1 MLGRLHALTRR
12 YSLAMSRARQQKKN
26 AQKTARAAGRSRDFG
41 DDPFGIDREAKIY
54 ASGVRT
60 VFTPHQPINEAE
72 LLFGRKDELRRLVE
86 TLNTPG
92 QHVLLYGERGVGKSS
107 LANVATLVMRVSTG
121 RALLV
126 KRCDR
131 SDTFATILQ
140 SPLKLVGADLTLS
153 EVATTDSSSVTGSV
167 TTPYGGGSREKAQEV
182 ARTYRATGGIS
193 PSTVAEAI
201 GGLDVLLLIDEADA
215 ISQAND
221 RGQLAELIK
230 LLSDSGSRMKIM
242 VVGIAQTGSELTA
255 AHPSVQRCLKETKL
269 RRMTDPELT
278 EIVTTGAEI
287 LKLRFAP
294 DVVTAIVRLSAG
306 YPHFTHLIALKCA
319 EEAIVNGRT
328 DIRTNHLRD
337 ALALAVEDAEGT
349 LKRVYGDSVR
359 SATDMYRHIVAAA
372 AGLAGEEFS
381 AAALRAAIEAR
392 TSEEISQGSLNNY
405 FSQRLVSNDGS
416 TIFRRVS
423 QGHYRFED
431 PRMPSYVQM
440 INGML

>member
-1 MLGRLHALTRR
+1 
-12 YSLAMSRARQQKKN
+12 MSRTRQTKKN
-26 AQKTARAAGRSRDFG
+26 EKNAMRGAGRAREFG
-41 DDPFGIDREAKIY
+41 DDPFGIDRERKIHN
-54 ASGVRT
+54 SGVRS
-60 VFTPHQPINEAE
+60 VFTPHQPINEAN

-107 LANVATLVMRVSTG
+107 LANVATLVMKVSTG
-121 RALLV
+121 RTVLV

-140 SPLKLVGADLTLS
+140 TALKLVGADLTLA
-153 EVATTDSSSVTGSV
+153 EVSRTDASSTTGSV
-167 TTPYGGGSREKAQEV
+167 TTPYLGGSREKAQEV

-201 GGLDVLLLIDEADA
+201 ADLDVLLLIDEADA
-215 ISQAND
+215 ITKAED

-269 RRMTDPELT
+269 GRMTDTELK
-278 EIVTTGAEI
+278 EVVTTGATLLN
-287 LKLRFAP
+287 LKFAP
-294 DVVTAIVRLSAG
+294 EVVTAIVKLSAG

-319 EEAIVNGRT
+319 EEAIVEDRSTVGVT
-328 DIRTNHLRD
+328 DLRD

-349 LKRVYGDSVR
+349 LKRIYGNSVR
-359 SATDMYRHIVAAA
+359 SASDMYRHIVASAA
-372 AGLAGEEFS
+372 SLPGEEFS
-381 AAALRAAIEAR
+381 AASLRAAIESR
-392 TSEEISQGSLNNY
+392 TGSEISQGSLNNY

-416 TIFRRVS
+416 TIFRRVG

-431 PRMPSYVQM
+431 PRMPSYVRM
-440 INGML
+440 MNGML

>member
-1 MLGRLHALTRR
+1 MVHG
-12 YSLAMSRARQQKKN
+12 MSRSRKVKKS
-26 AQKTARAAGRSRDFG
+26 AKKAVRAAGRARQFG
-41 DDPFGIDREAKIY
+41 DDPFGIQREAKIHR
-54 ASGVRT
+54 SNVRT
-60 VFTPHQPINEAE
+60 VFTPHQPVSEAE
-72 LLFGRKDELRRLVE
+72 LLFGRQDELRRLVE

-107 LANVATLVMRVSTG
+107 LANVATMVMGITTG
-121 RALLV
+121 RKVVV

-140 SPLKLVGADLTLS
+140 APLKLVGADLTLA
-153 EVATTDSSSVTGSV
+153 EVSTAESSTASGGV
-167 TTPYGGGSREKAQEV
+167 TTPYGSASREKAQEV

-201 GGLDVLLLIDEADA
+201 GDLDVLLLIDEADA
-215 ISQAND
+215 ISKTDD

-269 RRMTDPELT
+269 RRMTDAELK
-278 EIVTTGAEI
+278 EIITAGASAVS
-287 LKLRFAP
+287 LVFKS
-294 DVVTAIVRLSAG
+294 DVVDAIVRLSAG

-319 EEAIVNGRT
+319 EEAVVADRHEVRLA
-328 DIRTNHLRD
+328 DLKA
-337 ALALAVEDAEGT
+337 ALELAVEDAEGT
-349 LKRVYGDSVR
+349 LKRVYNDSVR
-359 SATDMYRHIVAAA
+359 SASEMYRHIVAAA
-372 AGLAGEEFS
+372 ATLPGEEFG
-381 AAALRAAIEAR
+381 AAALRSAIEAR
-392 TSEEISQGSLNNY
+392 TGEGISQGSLNNY

-416 TIFRRVS
+416 TIFRRTG

-431 PRMPSYVQM
+431 PRMSSYVRM
-440 INGML
+440 VNGML